1 MLDNKVKILP
11 SHIQKG
17 GGDDDESDML
27 VTFSFLL
34 ENYLYQN
41 WKDADLLAF
50 INLMRNPGTRV
61 KDLVTHPLLLP
72 PDQRELL
79 YRTTWTRMSNSLQN
93 TISYPTTTYWATTTN
108 CHSFVP
114 SGDTALQGILR
125 FPNGPHG
132 VITYP
137 LGFVGVHKFCHD
149 TSSHY
154 LKSFRENYVPGQ
166 VQLPVDLLLKRTFPG
181 LISEIYLLTL
191 DPDWGDI

>member
-79 YRTTWTRMSNSLQN
+79 YRTTWTR
-93 TISYPTTTYWATTTN
+93 
-108 CHSFVP
+108 
-114 SGDTALQGILR
+114 DTALQGILR

>member
-79 YRTTWTRMSNSLQN
+79 YRTTWTLSFHQVTQHCKASCGFQMV
-93 TISYPTTTYWATTTN
+93 PT
-108 CHSFVP
+108 
-114 SGDTALQGILR
+114 
-125 FPNGPHG
+125 
-132 VITYP
+132 
-137 LGFVGVHKFCHD
+137 
-149 TSSHY
+149 
-154 LKSFRENYVPGQ
+154 E
-166 VQLPVDLLLKRTFPG
+166 
-181 LISEIYLLTL
+181 
-191 DPDWGDI
+191 